1 MRSYRSKKRACTTP
15 FTTPDTSKGCGA
27 ILYATIVGNEEVSV
41 KRFPDIIVISWQ
53 CECGQYM
60 TESID
65 ISNVNVT
72 LVCEKC
78 RMSYTVAIGEIDV
91 NVDVTARTRRERPPG
106 PPVNSLSSQ

>member
-1 MRSYRSKKRACTTP
+1 M
-15 FTTPDTSKGCGA
+15 DTLPKPPNKDSHSSPWLEGQGPPTR
-27 ILYATIVGNEEVSV
+27 YGEVNEV

-65 ISNVNVT
+65 ISNINVDR
-72 LVCEKC
+72 VCEKC

-91 NVDVTARTRRERPPG
+91 EVEVTARTRREDSESPS
-106 PPVNSLSSQ
+106 VNSLSSQ

>member
-1 MRSYRSKKRACTTP
+1 
-15 FTTPDTSKGCGA
+15 
-27 ILYATIVGNEEVSV
+27 V

-65 ISNVNVT
+65 ISNINVDR
-72 LVCEKC
+72 VCEKC

-91 NVDVTARTRRERPPG
+91 NVDVTARTRREDSQSPS
-106 PPVNSLSSQ
+106 VNSLSSQ